1 MLKKMLRK
9 AKGTSM
15 NLNQVYDET
24 LTDMERQNIS
34 DFEHL
39 E

>member
-1 MLKKMLRK
+1 
-9 AKGTSM
+9 M
-15 NLNQVYDET
+15 NLNQAYDET